1 MTPHQKRNLSPITQ
15 RMAGD
20 MLVRN
25 LAQRTID
32 TYTYHIERFAKH
44 FGKPLDELG
53 PEEIRNY
60 QLHLVEVKKASWSS
74 YNQAVCGLR
83 FLYDITLPRPWVVQH
98 IPFGKRPRKLPS
110 VLGSEEVS
118 RLIACVPL
126 LKHRMVLLTPGTDGN
141 VGRQRACGSP
151 KPPTCGSPISTA
163 SGCSSK

>member
-32 TYTYHIERFAKH
+32 TYTYHVERFAKH

-74 YNQAVCGLR
+74 YNQVNCCRKTSPLR
-83 FLYDITLPRPWVVQH
+83 SGSTRRPSSAPRRSAPS
-98 IPFGKRPRKLPS
+98 RKWTRSSFRTRAPS
-110 VLGSEEVS
+110 
-118 RLIACVPL
+118 
-126 LKHRMVLLTPGTDGN
+126 
-141 VGRQRACGSP
+141 
-151 KPPTCGSPISTA
+151 
-163 SGCSSK
+163 